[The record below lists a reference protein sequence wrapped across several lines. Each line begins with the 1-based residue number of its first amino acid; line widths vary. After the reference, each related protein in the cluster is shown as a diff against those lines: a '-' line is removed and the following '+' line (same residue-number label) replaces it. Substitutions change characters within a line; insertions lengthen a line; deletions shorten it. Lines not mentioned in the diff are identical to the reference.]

1 MCVLVLMPTRVYIQ
15 ELLHLLTH
23 ALDSLLLLP
32 HANNLAR
39 WYQCMRP

>member
-1 MCVLVLMPTRVYIQ
+1 MVMPRLVYIQ
-15 ELLHLLTH
+15 ELLLLLTH

-39 WYQCMRP
+39 WY